1 MILPRFW
8 PLAALGFLVL
18 FTGCVQVTFPE
29 PMPANRR
36 ELDAFPK
43 AWRGTW
49 TSHVNGVEYAGDDE
63 IMVILEDRIKG
74 DTKGEDLIL
83 GENCA
88 LKRMG
93 RRLVLSMPQEEGGRH
108 SVLVAQRHGTSLT
121 IRSFDPKEDGAID
134 GWEAELGHDRVVKI
148 HKKDDPTNKLKEV
161 QLNPKNTCQFKKLVK
176 QGTSEL
182 VTYTKVDEDILAD
195 RRR

>member
-74 DTKGEDLIL
+74 DTKARTSSWEKTA
-83 GENCA
+83 CSSA
-88 LKRMG
+88 W
-93 RRLVLSMPQEEGGRH
+93 GGA
-108 SVLVAQRHGTSLT
+108 S
-121 IRSFDPKEDGAID
+121 
-134 GWEAELGHDRVVKI
+134 
-148 HKKDDPTNKLKEV
+148 
-161 QLNPKNTCQFKKLVK
+161 C
-176 QGTSEL
+176 
-182 VTYTKVDEDILAD
+182 
-195 RRR
+195 